1 MPNNRLERSV
11 YLIMMM
17 SLAIVSIALT
27 SIIFKSILSKE
38 NLNTQHLSKIRASR
52 WQKNFTFVGDDFP
65 ESLVPDAGK
74 VRFVAEES
82 VRFALDLPES
92 EIEWLSTSPPGTG
105 HVVLGAENRSFFV
118 AMFHQ
123 LHCLRLFRAALAGEN
138 VQEHTHHCLNYLRQW
153 ILCQADLTMEAGD
166 FTTRDFEQDR
176 VGATHV
182 CRDWGKLYDSVAVNW
197 EDRQRAPISNRTA
210 RMDEFHPL

>member
-1 MPNNRLERSV
+1 MIQAMPNNRLERFV
-11 YLIMMM
+11 YLIMMV
-17 SLAIVSIALT
+17 SLTIVSIALT
-27 SIIFKSILSKE
+27 SIIFKSMLSRE
-38 NLNTQHLSKIRASR
+38 NLNIQTRTPRQ
-52 WQKNFTFVGDDFP
+52 QQNFTFMGDDFP

-92 EIEWLSTSPPGTG
+92 KTEWLSTSPPGTG

-123 LHCLRLFRAALAGEN
+123 LHCLRLFRVALAGPN
-138 VQEHTHHCLNYLRQW
+138 FDQEHTHHCLNYLRQW
-153 ILCQADLTMEAGD
+153 ILCQADLTLEAGD
-166 FTTRDFEQDR
+166 FTTRDFEQHR

-182 CRDWGKLYDSVAVNW
+182 CRDWGELYDSVAINW
-197 EDRQRAPISNRTA
+197 KDRQLGNHTA
-210 RMDEFHPL
+210 